1 MNKAAKR
8 YTKALF
14 DFSIEQNKLDV
25 IRSDLT
31 ELKCLLGEA
40 DEFAAFV
47 ADPLISPE
55 QRRSVLEKLL
65 GGRADPRTLNFLYFL
80 DEKGRLDLLDEICS
94 IFDHF
99 YLDHQGILKVEMIT
113 ASALNSEQISQIKLR
128 LQARFGKEIEAEVE
142 LDPNLLGGFKV
153 RVGDTIY
160 DYSIATQ
167 LDVLRQQLIN
177 A

>member
-8 YTKALF
+8 YAKALF

-31 ELKCLLGEA
+31 ELKGLLGES

-47 ADPLISPE
+47 ADPLISLE

-65 GGRADPRTLNFLYFL
+65 SGRADPQTLNFLYFL
-80 DEKGRLDLLDEICS
+80 DEKGRLDLLDAICS
-94 IFDHF
+94 IFDLF
-99 YLDHQGILKVEMIT
+99 YLHHQGILKVTIIT
-113 ASALNSEQISQIKLR
+113 ASALSSEQISQIKLR
-128 LQARFGKEIEAEVE
+128 LQARLGKEIEAKVE
-142 LDPNLLGGFKV
+142 LDTNLLGGFKV